1 MYKILVIDDEKSIV
15 KGLVKVLESREEL
28 ELQVYYAYTVS
39 EGLKIAKEVKLDIL
53 CTDINM
59 PIMDGFEF
67 SQSVREYW
75 KECKI
80 VYLTGYG
87 TFDYIYRAVNQ
98 YEGKYVLKNEEDEKF
113 IQVIRQCITEI
124 ELSKQMKL
132 TEGKM
137 LQITDQNKAYERCQL
152 MTEFLGCKNA
162 SESLEMLKSIYEEGP
177 IQIEQ
182 DFYIVIG
189 KVLGESYKRKNKEVI
204 YRLIRQVKEQYSYF
218 YEVDEMKLYH
228 NTYLI
233 VIQPKQEFVEK
244 QILIG
249 NMLEEMQTQLLTLY
263 EEKISFIY
271 SNQRITWQKLKDQ
284 VKLYNTLLDINLSKH
299 MPILIDIEALME
311 KNKLEDTNH
320 DQYVLQID
328 KMIMEKR
335 FLDLKEIFE
344 SLYISIK
351 NTYELSLIDTQMYY
365 KCLEKVVSY
374 IEKEINYLELSEE
387 LQRGY
392 YHLRYLTGIDEIHQ
406 FLVLLLKY
414 LGEDKQLTTETEE
427 DMIIKKIEGY
437 ILSSITEEISL
448 TTLAKLVYFNPS
460 YLSRFYKSVTGR
472 NLSQFIKEAKLIK
485 AKELLRTSDKKIGD
499 ISKMLGYESVGYFTV
514 FFKKSV
520 GLTPTEYRN
529 HQ

>member
-1 MYKILVIDDEKSIV
+1 
-15 KGLVKVLESREEL
+15 
-28 ELQVYYAYTVS
+28 
-39 EGLKIAKEVKLDIL
+39 
-53 CTDINM
+53 
-59 PIMDGFEF
+59 
-67 SQSVREYW
+67 
-75 KECKI
+75 
-80 VYLTGYG
+80 
-87 TFDYIYRAVNQ
+87 
-98 YEGKYVLKNEEDEKF
+98 
-113 IQVIRQCITEI
+113 
-124 ELSKQMKL
+124 
-132 TEGKM
+132 
-137 LQITDQNKAYERCQL
+137 
-152 MTEFLGCKNA
+152 
-162 SESLEMLKSIYEEGP
+162 
-177 IQIEQ
+177 
-182 DFYIVIG
+182 
-189 KVLGESYKRKNKEVI
+189 
-204 YRLIRQVKEQYSYF
+204 
-218 YEVDEMKLYH
+218 
-228 NTYLI
+228 
-233 VIQPKQEFVEK
+233 
-244 QILIG
+244 
-249 NMLEEMQTQLLTLY
+249 
-263 EEKISFIY
+263 
-271 SNQRITWQKLKDQ
+271 
-284 VKLYNTLLDINLSKH
+284 

-344 SLYISIK
+344 GLYISIK